1 MTIAPT
7 ATVLIVEDEPFVR
20 FNAVEIIEQAG
31 WNALEASNSEEALGV
46 LAEAGPVDVLFTDI
60 NMPGEIDG
68 LGLAERVHRT
78 HPDTELVVTSGKQAL
93 PDSSLPDNGT
103 FLCKPYGIDD
113 LVRVIKT
120 KLGED

>member
-1 MTIAPT
+1 MTFASPP
-7 ATVLIVEDEPFVR
+7 TVLVVEDEPFVR

-31 WNALEASNSEEALGV
+31 WNALEASNSEEALDV

-68 LGLAERVHRT
+68 LDLAERVHRA
-78 HPDTELVVTSGKQAL
+78 HPDMELVVTSGKQAL
-93 PDSSLPDNGT
+93 ADSSLPDNGT

-113 LVRVIKT
+113 LVRVIKD